1 MLVQLLINIVLRT
14 GDIALVAV
22 ALSAGYSL
30 VKFPN
35 IALVQYATVGP
46 FLAYLFAA
54 WGVPLAAAVLAAC
67 LLVGVV
73 AVLLNIAVFERLLK
87 SGSAIAMI
95 GSLAVSM
102 LFNAGLLV
110 TTGPDS
116 RHFDFPVLAPLDI
129 FGSPVTPT
137 QIVAVLISLVAFLL
151 LAALLFL
158 TDIGRCMRAT
168 AANPDLARATGID
181 ARLVVR
187 FIIFLSGILAAL
199 GGIGIAVKG
208 ELNIL
213 LGQDLLLPV
222 FAAAI
227 LGGLGNP
234 MGAIFGALLIATAE
248 TLAAS
253 LNFGPLLGQ
262 AFLFIPTNYITAA
275 SFLILV
281 LALLFRPHGL
291 FVNEVKRV

>member
-1 MLVQLLINIVLRT
+1 MIPIIIDIVLRT
-14 GDIALVAV
+14 GDIALAAV

-35 IALVQYATVGP
+35 IALMQYATVGP
-46 FLAYLFAA
+46 FLAYLFAS
-54 WGVPLAAAVLAAC
+54 WGAPLVAAALAAC
-67 LLVGVV
+67 IAVGLI
-73 AVLLNIAVFERLLK
+73 AVLLNITVFDRLLK

-95 GSLAVSM
+95 GSLAAGM
-102 LFNAGLLV
+102 LFTAALLV
-110 TTGPDS
+110 TAGPDS
-116 RHFDFPVLAPLDI
+116 RHFDFPVEAPLNV
-129 FGSPVTPT
+129 FGSPVTGP
-137 QIVAVLISLVAFLL
+137 QLLAVAISLAAFVL

-168 AANPDLARATGID
+168 ATNPDLARATGID

-187 FIIFLSGILAAL
+187 VIIFLSGVLAAL

-213 LGQDLLLPV
+213 MGQDLMLPV

-234 MGAIFGALLIATAE
+234 MGAIFGALVIATAE
-248 TLAAS
+248 TLAAT
-253 LNFGPLLGQ
+253 LNFGPLIGK
-262 AFLFIPTNYITAA
+262 AFLFIPANYITAA

>member
-1 MLVQLLINIVLRT
+1 MVQFLIDLLLRA

-46 FLAYLFAA
+46 FLAYLFAKA
-54 WGVPLAAAVLAAC
+54 GIPFAASVVIACAAVGAF
-67 LLVGVV
+67 G
-73 AVLLNIAVFERLLK
+73 VLLNVLVFERLLK

-95 GSLAVSM
+95 GSLAVGM
-102 LFNAGLLV
+102 LFTAALLV
-110 TTGPDS
+110 TAGPDS
-116 RHFDFPVLAPLDI
+116 RHFDFPIMPPFLVL
-129 FGSPVTPT
+129 GSPVTLM
-137 QIVAVLISLVAFLL
+137 QLVSICVSVGAFILLALL
-151 LAALLFL
+151 LFF

-187 FIIFLSGILAAL
+187 TIIFLSGVLAAL
-199 GGIGIAVKG
+199 GGTGIALKG

-213 LGQDLLLPV
+213 LGPDLMLPV

-234 MGAIFGALLIATAE
+234 MGAIFGALVISFAE
-248 TLAAS
+248 TLAATVN
-253 LNFGPLLGQ
+253 LGPLLGRQ
-262 AFLFIPTNYITAA
+262 FLFIPVNYIAAA

-281 LALLFRPHGL
+281 IALLFRPYGL